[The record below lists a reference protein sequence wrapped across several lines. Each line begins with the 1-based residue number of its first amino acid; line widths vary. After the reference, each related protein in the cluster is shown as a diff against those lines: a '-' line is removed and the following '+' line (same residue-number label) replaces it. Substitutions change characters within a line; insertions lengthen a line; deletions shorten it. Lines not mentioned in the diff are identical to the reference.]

1 MNIGLFFG
9 SFNPIHLGHLI
20 IANVLVGGADLDKIW
35 FVVSPQNPFKGP
47 DQLLDEFDR
56 LEMVRAA
63 IEDNDNFMISD
74 MEFDMSRPS
83 YTIDTLLHLSD
94 QNVDHNFTPIIG
106 EDNLPDFPKWKEYK
120 RILDDYGL
128 VVYPRSGGASSE
140 NMVTHPKLQMV
151 NAPFID
157 ISSTFIRDLAVAGKS
172 IRYLVPDAV
181 EKIVVEK
188 GLYAEE
194 R

>member
-1 MNIGLFFG
+1 VNIGLFFG

-20 IANVLVGGADLDKIW
+20 IANVLVGRADLDKIW

-128 VVYPRSGGASSE
+128 VVYPRSGGASRQ